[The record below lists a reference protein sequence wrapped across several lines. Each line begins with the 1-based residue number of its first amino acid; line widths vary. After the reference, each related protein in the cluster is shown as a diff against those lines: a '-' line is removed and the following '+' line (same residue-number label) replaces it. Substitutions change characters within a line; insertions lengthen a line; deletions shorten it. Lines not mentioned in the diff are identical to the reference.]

1 MPRAFALDKL
11 SASAPASKIRGRVM
25 PHWILTAVD
34 HRSEIWKVYPI
45 QRIVVEAPDE
55 REARQKVA
63 AAAPRFPESNPWLDP
78 ALTSCEKAKER
89 PRP

>member
-1 MPRAFALDKL
+1 
-11 SASAPASKIRGRVM
+11 M

-63 AAAPRFPESNPWLDP
+63 AAAPRFPQSNPWLDP
-78 ALTSCEKAKER
+78 ALTSCESPRAGSAGSVER
-89 PRP
+89 SGRKSPGRSRGELR